1 MCIIWITQFQ
11 IEFNNSIFVLN
22 IAKGCMHM
30 ELYWSKM
37 AKMPDFVITKYQRT
51 SIIIQ

>member
-1 MCIIWITQFQ
+1 
-11 IEFNNSIFVLN
+11 
-22 IAKGCMHM
+22 
-30 ELYWSKM
+30 M